1 MGLHIHAAGAVRAGV
16 TSMGIDV
23 HDPGYDQRVIDEPL
37 RLILVRRVSTAGQ
50 AVDGYGLDA
59 QETDCRRWSTL
70 QTAPAVTI
78 VHMVTDGDGK
88 AGKSGTTLLDERPG
102 LMTAMEWIADQRAD
116 GIIAPNLDRLARELT
131 VQEAVLSYV
140 WAIDGRV
147 FTADHGEHLEDD
159 ASDPM
164 RTAMRQMRG
173 VFHQLDRGLII
184 KRLTEGRTAKGS
196 RGGYAYGAPRFGQRA
211 VDNELTDDERENA
224 IAETMERWRDTE
236 GLGVR
241 AIAER
246 ANAEGLPSKRG
257 GRWHPT
263 TVARLLSPEAR
274 EKARLQSARAREER
288 KERQRRERAARLLAQ
303 R

>member
-1 MGLHIHAAGAVRAGV
+1 
-16 TSMGIDV
+16 MGIIAYA
-23 HDPGYDQRVIDEPL
+23 HGYDQIMNALDTAL

-59 QETDCRRWSTL
+59 QEAACRRWSTL
-70 QTAPAVTI
+70 QTTPGVRIA
-78 VHMVTDGDGK
+78 HMVTDGDGK
-88 AGKSGTTLLDERPG
+88 AGKSGTSLLEERPG
-102 LMTAMEWIADQRAD
+102 LMTAMQWIADNRAD
-116 GIIAPNLDRLARELT
+116 GILAPNLDRLARELT

-140 WAIDGRV
+140 WAIGGRV

-184 KRLTEGRTAKGS
+184 KRLTEGRSAKGS
-196 RGGYAYGAPRFGQRA
+196 RGGYAYGAPRFGTRA
-211 VDNELTDDERENA
+211 VDKELTADERENA
-224 IAETMERWRDTE
+224 ALEQMERWRDEE

-241 AIAER
+241 AIAAR
-246 ANAEGLPSKRG
+246 ANAEGLPTKRG
-257 GRWHPT
+257 GRWHAT
-263 TVARLLSPEAR
+263 TVARLLSPDAR
-274 EKARLQSARAREER
+274 EKARQQAARARAER
-288 KERQRRERAARLLAQ
+288 KEQQRRERAARLLAQ

>member
-1 MGLHIHAAGAVRAGV
+1 M
-16 TSMGIDV
+16 T
-23 HDPGYDQRVIDEPL
+23 EPRIPTL
-37 RLILVRRVSTAGQ
+37 RLVLARRVSTAGQ

-59 QETDCRRWSTL
+59 QEADGRKWAKL
-70 QTAPAVTI
+70 QTTPSVRI
-78 VHMVTDGDGK
+78 VHVVTDGDSK
-88 AGKSGTTLLDERPG
+88 AGMSGTTLIDERPG
-102 LMTAMEWIADQRAD
+102 LMDALQWIADGKAD
-116 GIIAPNLDRLARELT
+116 GILAPNLDRLARELT

-140 WAIDGRV
+140 WAIGGRV

-184 KRLTEGRTAKGS
+184 KRLTEGRAAKGAK
-196 RGGYAYGAPRFGQRA
+196 GGYAYGSPRFGQRA
-211 VDNELTDDERENA
+211 VDNELTVDERENA
-224 IAETMERWRDTE
+224 IVEQMERWRDEE

-241 AIAER
+241 AIAAR

-257 GRWHPT
+257 GKWHPT
-263 TVARLLSPEAR
+263 TVARVLSPAAR
-274 EKARLQSARAREER
+274 EKARRQSAKARAER
-288 KERQRRERAARLLAQ
+288 KEQQRRERAARLLAQ

>member
-1 MGLHIHAAGAVRAGV
+1 M
-16 TSMGIDV
+16 
-23 HDPGYDQRVIDEPL
+23 
-37 RLILVRRVSTAGQ
+37 ILVRRVSTAGQ

-59 QETDCRRWSTL
+59 QEADCRRWGTL
-70 QTAPAVTI
+70 QTTPGVRI

-102 LMTAMEWIADQRAD
+102 LMDAMQWIADGQAD
-116 GIIAPNLDRLARELT
+116 GILAPNLDRLARELT

-140 WAIDGRV
+140 WAIGGRV

-184 KRLTEGRTAKGS
+184 KRLTEGRAAKGT
-196 RGGYAYGAPRFGQRA
+196 RGGYAYGAPRFGQKA
-211 VDNELTDDERENA
+211 VDKELTVDEAENA
-224 IAETMERWRDTE
+224 AAEQMERWRDHD

-241 AIAER
+241 AIAAR
-246 ANAEGLPSKRG
+246 ANAEGLPTKRG

-263 TVARLLSPEAR
+263 TVARILSPEAR
-274 EKARLQSARAREER
+274 EKARLQAANARAAR
-288 KERQRRERAARLLAQ
+288 KEQQRRERAARMLAQ

>member
-1 MGLHIHAAGAVRAGV
+1 MTTPRTPAA
-16 TSMGIDV
+16 
-23 HDPGYDQRVIDEPL
+23 L
-37 RLILVRRVSTAGQ
+37 RLVLVRRVSTAGQ
-50 AVDGYGLDA
+50 AVDGYGLPA
-59 QETDCRRWSTL
+59 QEADCRKWAKA
-70 QTAPAVTI
+70 QTTPRVRI

-88 AGKSGTTLLDERPG
+88 SGKSGTTLLDERPG
-102 LMTAMEWIADQRAD
+102 LMEAVEWIAEGKAD
-116 GIIAPNLDRLARELT
+116 GILAPNLDRLARELT

-140 WAIDGRV
+140 WALAGRV

-184 KRLTEGRTAKGS
+184 KRLTEGRQAKGS
-196 RGGYAYGAPRFGQRA
+196 KGGYAYGAPRFGQR
-211 VDNELTDDERENA
+211 VEDKELTADERENA
-224 IAETMERWRDTE
+224 IAEEMERWRDEE
-236 GLGVR
+236 GLSIR
-241 AIAER
+241 AICAR
-246 ANAEGLPSKRG
+246 ANSRDDMPSKRG

-274 EKARLQSARAREER
+274 EKARQQSAAARAAR
-288 KERQRRERAARLLAQ
+288 KEQQRRERAARLLSQ

>member
-1 MGLHIHAAGAVRAGV
+1 MTAPRNAA
-16 TSMGIDV
+16 
-23 HDPGYDQRVIDEPL
+23 L

-50 AVDGYGLDA
+50 AVDGYGLPA
-59 QETDCRRWSTL
+59 QEADCRKWAKG
-70 QTAPAVTI
+70 QTTPRVRI

-88 AGKSGTTLLDERPG
+88 GGKSGTTLLDERPG
-102 LMTAMEWIADQRAD
+102 LMEAVEWIAEGKAD
-116 GIIAPNLDRLARELT
+116 GILAPNLDRLARELT

-140 WAIDGRV
+140 WALGGRV

-184 KRLTEGRTAKGS
+184 KRLTEGRAAKGE

-211 VDNELTDDERENA
+211 KDGELTEDEKENA
-224 IAETMERWRDTE
+224 IAETMERWRDEE
-236 GLGVR
+236 GLSIR
-241 AIAER
+241 AICER
-246 ANAEGLPSKRG
+246 ANAREDMPSKRG
-257 GRWHPT
+257 GKWHPT

-274 EKARLQSARAREER
+274 EKARQQSARARAER
-288 KERQRRERAARLLAQ
+288 KEQQRRERAARLLAQ

>member
-1 MGLHIHAAGAVRAGV
+1 MD
-16 TSMGIDV
+16 IDV
-23 HDPGYDQRVIDEPL
+23 YACDMTPPRIPTL
-37 RLILVRRVSTAGQ
+37 RLVLVRRVSTAGQ

-59 QETDCRRWSTL
+59 QEADGRKWGKL
-70 QTAPAVTI
+70 QTNPRVRI

-88 AGKSGTTLLDERPG
+88 GGKSGTSLLDERPG
-102 LMTAMEWIADQRAD
+102 LMDAVQWIADGRAD
-116 GIIAPNLDRLARELT
+116 GILAPNLDRLARELT

-140 WAIDGRV
+140 WAIGGRA

-184 KRLTEGRTAKGS
+184 KRLTEGRTAKGKK
-196 RGGYAYGAPRFGQRA
+196 GGYAYGAPRFGQRA
-211 VDNELTDDERENA
+211 VDNELTPDERENA
-224 IAETMERWRDTE
+224 IAEQMERWRDQE
-236 GLGVR
+236 DMGIR
-241 AIAER
+241 AIAAR

-257 GRWHPT
+257 GKWHPT
-263 TVARLLSPEAR
+263 TVARLLSPGAR
-274 EKARLQSARAREER
+274 EKARQQSAHARAAR
-288 KERQRRERAARLLAQ
+288 KENQRRDRAARLLAQ

>member
-1 MGLHIHAAGAVRAGV
+1 M
-16 TSMGIDV
+16 T
-23 HDPGYDQRVIDEPL
+23 EPRIPTL
-37 RLILVRRVSTAGQ
+37 RLVLARRVSTAGQ

-59 QETDCRRWSTL
+59 QEADGRKWARL
-70 QTAPAVTI
+70 QTTPSVNI
-78 VHMVTDGDGK
+78 VHVVTDGDSK
-88 AGKSGTTLLDERPG
+88 AGKSGTTLIDERPG
-102 LMTAMEWIADQRAD
+102 LMDALQWIADGKAD
-116 GIIAPNLDRLARELT
+116 GILAPNLDRLARELT

-140 WAIDGRV
+140 WAIGGRV

-184 KRLTEGRTAKGS
+184 KRLTEGRAAKGA
-196 RGGYAYGAPRFGQRA
+196 RGGYAYGSPRFGQRA
-211 VDNELTDDERENA
+211 VDKELTVDERENA
-224 IAETMERWRDTE
+224 IAELMERWRDEE
-236 GLGVR
+236 GLGIR
-241 AIAER
+241 AIAAR

-263 TVARLLSPEAR
+263 TVARVLSPAAR
-274 EKARLQSARAREER
+274 EKARQQAAKARAER
-288 KERQRRERAARLLAQ
+288 KEQQRRERAARLLAQ

>member
-1 MGLHIHAAGAVRAGV
+1 MTTPRIPA
-16 TSMGIDV
+16 
-23 HDPGYDQRVIDEPL
+23 L
-37 RLILVRRVSTAGQ
+37 RLVLVRRVSTAGQ
-50 AVDGYGLDA
+50 AVDGYGLPA
-59 QETDCRRWSTL
+59 QEADGRKWAKAQST
-70 QTAPAVTI
+70 PRVRI
-78 VHMVTDGDGK
+78 VHMVTDGDEK

-102 LMTAMEWIADQRAD
+102 LMEAVEWIAEGRAD
-116 GIIAPNLDRLARELT
+116 GILAPNLDRLARELT

-140 WAIDGRV
+140 WALGGRI

-184 KRLTEGRTAKGS
+184 KRLTEGRQAKGE

-211 VDNELTDDERENA
+211 VDKELTDDERENS
-224 IAETMERWRDTE
+224 IAEQMERWRDEE
-236 GLGVR
+236 GLSIR
-241 AIAER
+241 AICAR
-246 ANAEGLPSKRG
+246 ANTEGLPSKRG
-257 GRWHPT
+257 GKWHPT

-274 EKARLQSARAREER
+274 EKARQQSAAARATR
-288 KERQRRERAARLLAQ
+288 KEQQRRERAARLLQQ

>member
-1 MGLHIHAAGAVRAGV
+1 MAPLSRTPV
-16 TSMGIDV
+16 
-23 HDPGYDQRVIDEPL
+23 L
-37 RLILVRRVSTAGQ
+37 RLVLVRRVSTAGQ
-50 AVDGYGLDA
+50 AVDGYGLPA
-59 QETDCRRWSTL
+59 QEADCRKWAKG
-70 QTAPAVTI
+70 QTTPRVRI

-102 LMTAMEWIADQRAD
+102 LMEAVEWIADGQAD
-116 GIIAPNLDRLARELT
+116 GILAPNLDRLARELT

-140 WAIDGRV
+140 WALGGRV

-184 KRLTEGRTAKGS
+184 KRLTEGRQAKGE

-211 VDNELTDDERENA
+211 DDGELTADERENA
-224 IAETMERWRDTE
+224 IAERMERWRDEE
-236 GLGVR
+236 GLSIR
-241 AIAER
+241 AICAR
-246 ANAEGLPSKRG
+246 ANARDDMPAKRG
-257 GRWHPT
+257 GKWHPT

-274 EKARLQSARAREER
+274 EKARQQSAKARAER
-288 KERQRRERAARLLAQ
+288 KEQQRRERAARLLAQ

>member
-1 MGLHIHAAGAVRAGV
+1 
-16 TSMGIDV
+16 MGIDV
-23 HDPGYDQRVIDEPL
+23 HAHGYDQIMNALDTAL
-37 RLILVRRVSTAGQ
+37 RLVLVRRVSTAGQ

-59 QETDCRRWSTL
+59 QEADCHRWATL
-70 QTAPAVTI
+70 QTAPAVRI

-102 LMTAMEWIADQRAD
+102 LMTAMQWIADEQAD
-116 GIIAPNLDRLARELT
+116 GILAPNLDRLARELT

-140 WAIDGRV
+140 WAIGGRV

-184 KRLTEGRTAKGS
+184 KRLTEGRAAKGA

-224 IAETMERWRDTE
+224 IAEQMERWRDQE

-241 AIAER
+241 AIAAR
-246 ANAEGLPSKRG
+246 ANAEGLRSKRG

-263 TVARLLSPEAR
+263 TVARLLSPQAR
-274 EKARLQSARAREER
+274 EKAREQSARARAER
-288 KERQRRERAARLLAQ
+288 KEQQRRERAARLLAQ

>member
-1 MGLHIHAAGAVRAGV
+1 MTPPRNPA
-16 TSMGIDV
+16 
-23 HDPGYDQRVIDEPL
+23 L
-37 RLILVRRVSTAGQ
+37 RLVLVRRVSTAGQ
-50 AVDGYGLDA
+50 AVDGYGLPA
-59 QETDCRRWSTL
+59 QEADCRKWAKG
-70 QTAPAVTI
+70 QTTPRVRI

-88 AGKSGTTLLDERPG
+88 GGKSGTTLLDERPG
-102 LMTAMEWIADQRAD
+102 LMEAVEWIAEGHAD
-116 GIIAPNLDRLARELT
+116 GVLAPNLDRLARELT

-140 WAIDGRV
+140 WALGGRV

-184 KRLTEGRTAKGS
+184 KRLTEGRAAKGE
-196 RGGYAYGAPRFGQRA
+196 RGGYAYGAPRFGQRTI
-211 VDNELTDDERENA
+211 DGELTDDERENA
-224 IAETMERWRDTE
+224 VAEQMERWRDEE
-236 GLGVR
+236 GLGIR
-241 AIAER
+241 AICAR

-257 GRWHPT
+257 GKWHPT
-263 TVARLLSPEAR
+263 TVQRLLSPEAR
-274 EKARLQSARAREER
+274 EKARQQSARARAER

>member
-1 MGLHIHAAGAVRAGV
+1 V
-16 TSMGIDV
+16 TA
-23 HDPGYDQRVIDEPL
+23 PTAL
-37 RLILVRRVSTAGQ
+37 RLVLVRRVSTAGQ

-59 QETDCRRWSTL
+59 QEADCRRWATP
-70 QTAPAVTI
+70 QTTPPIHI
-78 VHMVTDGDGK
+78 VHMVTDGDSK

-102 LMTAMEWIADQRAD
+102 LMTAMQWIADDQAD
-116 GIIAPNLDRLARELT
+116 GILAPNLDRLARELT

-140 WAIDGRV
+140 WAIGGRV

-184 KRLTEGRTAKGS
+184 KRLTEGRAAKGS
-196 RGGYAYGAPRFGQRA
+196 RGGYAYGSPRFGQRA
-211 VDNELTDDERENA
+211 VDKELTADERENA
-224 IAETMERWRDTE
+224 IAERMERWRDEE

-241 AIAER
+241 AIAAR

-257 GRWHPT
+257 GRWHPA
-263 TVARLLSPEAR
+263 TVARVLSPEAR
-274 EKARLQSARAREER
+274 EKARQQSARARAER
-288 KERQRRERAARLLAQ
+288 KEQQRRERAARLLAQ